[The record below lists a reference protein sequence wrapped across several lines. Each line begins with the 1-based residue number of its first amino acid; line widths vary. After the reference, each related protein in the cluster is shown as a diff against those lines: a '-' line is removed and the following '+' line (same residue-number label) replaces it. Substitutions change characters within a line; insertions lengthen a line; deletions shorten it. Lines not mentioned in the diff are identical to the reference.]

1 MIIFMKRKNII
12 PIKVVSDMVKE
23 KSSFRVSEDASKF
36 ISNYLENLTEKIIK
50 KADLLVLNKNK
61 KTIQE
66 EDIKL
71 SYKQIKNN

>member
-1 MIIFMKRKNII
+1 MKRKNII
-12 PIKVVSDMVKE
+12 PIKVISDMIKE
-23 KSSFRVSEDASKF
+23 KTSFRVSEDASKF
-36 ISNYLENLTEKIIK
+36 VSNYLEDLTEKIIK